1 MPYDITTL
9 TAITVVSAL
18 SIIAGYVS
26 VLKKNGWIG
35 KPAGVSEPP
44 KLLHSRIKFSISRK
58 HTDSLEED
66 NGERLED
73 IAPVIESS
81 ADTPEEEPNP
91 EPKEEDDAKEENAVE
106 TEPKEEFS
114 GCGRYFG
121 YLRTLQKGA
130 AIPDECYCCKKLID
144 CTKEE

>member
-9 TAITVVSAL
+9 TAITVVFIL
-18 SIIAGYVS
+18 SIVASYVS
-26 VLKKNGWIG
+26 VLKRNGWIG
-35 KPAGVSEPP
+35 KPAGVSESP

-58 HTDSLEED
+58 HAESIED
-66 NGERLED
+66 NPEKLED
-73 IAPVIESS
+73 IIPVIESP
-81 ADTPEEEPNP
+81 ADTPEEESNP
-91 EPKEEDDAKEENAVE
+91 EPKEEDEAKEENVAK

-130 AIPDECYCCKKLID
+130 AIPDECYCCMRLID